1 MENGFKLKTTL
12 PAEPRAIYEAWL
24 SGTEHT
30 AMTGAAATASAEVGD
45 RFTAWDG
52 YIEGKNLEL
61 KPHWC
66 IVQSWRTTKFSDSDP
81 DSRLELCIH
90 PKGGGC
96 ELLLIHSEIPPDQ
109 VAGYRSGWVEYY
121 FEPMRRY
128 FAAKKSSKKAAK
140 QKPRR
145 KPAKRKAAR
154 KKTANKKTAKRRSTR
169 R

>member
-1 MENGFKLKTTL
+1 MENGFRLKTTL
-12 PAEPRAIYEAWL
+12 PAEPRAIYKAWL
-24 SGTEHT
+24 SGPEHT
-30 AMTGAAATASAEVGD
+30 AMTGAAATASDKVGG

-52 YIEGKNLEL
+52 YIAGKNREL

-66 IVQSWRTTKFSDSDP
+66 IVQSWRTTKFSDGDP

-90 PKGGGC
+90 PKGDGC

-121 FEPMRRY
+121 FEPMKRY

-140 QKPRR
+140 KKPRR
-145 KPAKRKAAR
+145 KSAKRKAAK
-154 KKTANKKTAKRRSTR
+154 KKTARRRSTR